1 MRNFRF
7 LLPVTMLIFIIA
19 SCTKS
24 SDSGYQPPAI
34 TTIPVGALLSL
45 TGSGASNG
53 QSSQLSIGFAQQ
65 DINTWLSS
73 ISKNVRVSIIY
84 ADTKTD
90 TAEALIQLKIFYD
103 KGIRL
108 VIGPYSSAEVAA
120 IKPFAD
126 LHGILVISPS
136 SVAVS
141 LAIPNDNIFRFV
153 SCDVIQGQAMTTML
167 LADSIK
173 AIAPLIRND
182 VWGNDLLASTTQEY
196 YSKGGTIAQAE
207 KYDPKATDFSSVLTH
222 LNTTVGNLLG
232 PINPNQAAVYLCSFG
247 EGSNILAAAGNYPQ
261 LKMVSWYGSSA
272 FAQNASLIAD
282 TAAARFA
289 SDHLLPC
296 PVYGLDEEARGKW
309 QPLQERIRAV
319 IGRNPE
325 VYALTAYDAVWV
337 GMKTYLVT
345 GTQPEIETFK
355 FAFVQEASTYFG
367 ASGNTTLDA
376 NGDRAFGNY
385 DFWAVNHNPSGYFWQ
400 IVAKYNSATGTL
412 TRLIK

>member
-1 MRNFRF
+1 MKKLRYIITII
-7 LLPVTMLIFIIA
+7 LLIIFIT
-19 SCTKS
+19 SCTKC
-24 SDSGYQPPAI
+24 DDCGYQPPEI

-45 TGSGASNG
+45 TGSGASSG
-53 QSSQLSIGFAQQ
+53 QSSQVSIGFAQQ

-73 ISKNVRVSIIY
+73 INKNVRISIIY

-90 TAEALIQLKIFYD
+90 TAEALTQLRIFCD
-103 KGIRL
+103 RGIRL

-126 LHGILVISPS
+126 LHGILIVSPS

-141 LAIPNDNIFRFV
+141 LAIPDDNIFRFV

-167 LADSIK
+167 LADSIR

-182 VWGNDLLASTTQEY
+182 VWGNDLLGSTTSD
-196 YSKGGTIAQAE
+196 YSAKGGTIAQAE
-207 KYDPKATDFSSVLTH
+207 KYDPKATDFSATLAH

-232 PINPNQAAVYLCSFG
+232 PINPDQAAVYLCSFG
-247 EGSNILAAAGNYPQ
+247 EGSNILSIAGNYPQ
-261 LKMVSWYGSSA
+261 LKKVPWYGSSA

-282 TAAARFA
+282 TAAAGFA
-289 SDHLLPC
+289 YAHLLPC

-309 QPLQERIRAV
+309 QPLQERISAV

-337 GMKTYLVT
+337 GLKTYLVT
-345 GTQPEIETFK
+345 GSRPEIETFK
-355 FAFVQEASTYFG
+355 FAFVQEASNYFG

-376 NGDRAFGNY
+376 NGDRAYGNY

-412 TRLIK
+412 SRLVK